1 MQTKGINPAASL
13 RGDVSPLVEAYF
25 DLNRLK
31 QLYRQGW
38 LKRGIA
44 PGYCESVAE
53 HSFGVA
59 LLALFLVDA
68 CFPHL
73 DRDRVLRMALLHD
86 FGEIYA
92 GDLTPADGISDE
104 EKHRLEARSVARVL
118 SKLPGGEVYISIW
131 DEFERGESAEARL
144 VRQIDRLEMALQ
156 AGVYERQGLA
166 DLGEFFASAEQAI
179 TWPELRRILD
189 EVLALREQRFIEHL
203 E

>member
-1 MQTKGINPAASL
+1 MQTKGPNPAASL

-25 DLNRLK
+25 ELNQLK

-44 PGYCESVAE
+44 PGRCESVAE

-73 DRDRVLRMALLHD
+73 DHDKVLRMALLHD

-92 GDLTPADGISDE
+92 GDLTPADRVSDE
-104 EKHRLEARSVARVL
+104 DKHRLEARSVTRVL
-118 SKLPGGEVYISIW
+118 SKLPGGEAYLAIW
-131 DEFERGESAEARL
+131 DEFERGESDEARL

-156 AGVYERQGLA
+156 AGVYERQRSA

-179 TWPELRRILD
+179 TWPELCGILD
-189 EVLALREQRFIEHL
+189 EVLALRKL
-203 E
+203 